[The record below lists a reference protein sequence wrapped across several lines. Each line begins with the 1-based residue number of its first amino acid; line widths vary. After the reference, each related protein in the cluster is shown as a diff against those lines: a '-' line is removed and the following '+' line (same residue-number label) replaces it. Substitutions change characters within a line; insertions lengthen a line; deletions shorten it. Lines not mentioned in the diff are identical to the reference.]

1 MQIKTQDGTYSV
13 GSNGVAN
20 AGLTTGIIGTAGW
33 LLNGGLNGLF
43 NGGNQN
49 NDKAEIAKLLAEKY
63 TDKVGT
69 DIYAVVNQKYNELAK
84 FVAEMDKKN
93 AVLEAVLAER
103 LNCISGRLTDVES
116 LTKRVIPAGN
126 ICPPPATTTTGA

>member
-1 MQIKTQDGTYSV
+1 MQIKTQDGTYNV
-13 GSNGVAN
+13 GSSGVTN

-43 NGGNQN
+43 NGGSQN

-69 DIYAVVNQKYNELAK
+69 EVYAVINEKYSELAK
-84 FVAEMDKKN
+84 FIADMDKKN

-103 LNCISGRLTDVES
+103 LNCMNGRITTLEG
-116 LTKRVIPAGN
+116 LTKVVVPSTN
-126 ICPPPATTTTGA
+126 ICPPPATT